1 MSEVID
7 SRIVEMRFD
16 NSQFESNVRESMKT
30 IDNLKSSLDFEDS
43 IKGLEKIKVD
53 IDASGAVH
61 GLQAISDAAGDCDL
75 SQISD
80 SAKSVELSFSA
91 LEIVAVTALGKI
103 TSAAIDAGAKAAK
116 AFAIQPVTDGF
127 AEYNQQLKST
137 RVIVSN
143 TGQELSEVTRILDD
157 LNEYADKT
165 IYSFG
170 DMTQAMGYFTS
181 ALGEQS
187 AESAAVI
194 AKGISNWAAS
204 TGQGNEVAKR
214 IMYQVSQG
222 LSTGSFRLM
231 DWKSI
236 ENTGAMAGKVYQE
249 YFIDT
254 AKEVYKKSTDEILV
268 NKKGE
273 AASFRD
279 SLQTGWLTNEV
290 FLKTMEKFANINGD
304 FQWMEDAATKILT
317 FSDLLDTVR
326 EQLGTGWGDSW
337 KIVFGTYEQSIKF
350 FTGISDRISHFIDTV
365 NKARNAILQTWSDKG
380 GRALLF
386 GVSEEDVGAVGKL
399 LDGIL
404 ELLSQVHEAFL
415 DAFGSD
421 FISDLLLG
429 ATKAVSDFANAF
441 ERLSHL
447 TIVHDLIRSV
457 LTILKSIFSI
467 IGDIYKIVEPFL
479 SLALQGVEKILS
491 ALSKVT
497 ETAANLIDKV
507 AVKFS
512 SLAEKITAPFQT
524 ASNFIANIFGG
535 VLDSVSGKI
544 SSMWGFLKQFD
555 VLGIMGNV
563 NTSLVGDI
571 ADQKSIAVVNKELNN
586 TVGKIKEVD
595 KAVKEAT
602 KTTENLGDQW
612 WDLISEDV
620 KNQYFAPE
628 LWSQLS
634 DEQREAW
641 RKHAEQNELYNTEE
655 YIALSKNAG
664 KSKEIF
670 ESTEGTNKSLEK
682 SYNSAIK
689 IGESVSI
696 TGTDLEKADKT
707 IKDISKD
714 VEKVNESLEKTPS
727 NVTISLSLGDA
738 KAQEA
743 VEDWWDLIS
752 EEDRNQYFA
761 PELWDELNDEQRA
774 YWKKRAIEFKLIDKA
789 ASDSNDLSDSIEKVN
804 DTLQETEKQAHDV
817 TNTWWDLISE
827 EDKKQYFAPELWSQL
842 NEEQREAWR
851 KHAEQNE
858 LFNTKEYEALKRE
871 AETSGSYDWWD
882 LISESDKSKHF
893 VADYWDELTDKQKEH
908 WKQYALELG
917 LFTDEELRLLENT
930 EKTVNDILHDRDTV
944 IQKKRDEADLWW
956 DLIDED
962 KKKQYFM
969 GEYWDVLTDKQRESW
984 RKRAEEYKLYDPE
997 EYARL
1002 LGEMAASEEAA
1013 FSPETVE
1020 EIAEST
1026 DAIGSW
1032 FDKASKIPI
1041 IGGFLKDF
1049 GWLTTKVVKNTKS
1062 FAGAVGKSFGG
1073 FFDYVKELN
1082 GTDLTFF
1089 EKFNYAS
1096 SYFKENVSDYLGELV
1111 LKNFRTVGN
1120 AISNT
1125 EIVSKLNSFTS
1136 SVKDRFLDFKSY
1148 VKDIN
1153 TNTELTFPEKFKA
1166 SFDYFNTNVLGFI
1179 GSQIGNKFREIS
1191 DNISNNKIVTNLVS
1205 LGNATKSKFE
1215 EFKSYVTDLNNNTE
1229 LTFPEKFSKTLEFF
1243 KTNVIDYF
1251 LELINKNLKS
1261 VGIDI
1266 EKIGKEISDALNN
1279 AANFILDTLRVFG
1292 VDTETIRKF
1301 FWNDDGT
1308 LKSIP
1313 EIITQLGDEIE
1324 QALNNA
1330 KAKLLAAYEQF
1341 FPSTEEGKLTGPL
1354 GWLVSAKEKIDGFV
1368 DSIFGSSEKLGKAQ
1382 KETSGN
1388 GLFTAALGVLG
1399 LTGGSSIMKTVGNVN
1414 SLFSFGKN
1422 IGIAGKVDF
1431 GKIAIGVAVAAG
1443 AFGLLSK
1450 IDFTKLGIDF
1460 SVFTKYF
1467 KDGEGNLLPIP
1478 DIIDK
1483 INTSISKSA
1492 IGQWVGSTAQLIG
1505 RNFSTAFDL
1514 LHEKTVFFSEFL
1526 KVLNETDLPFPQKF
1540 SYAFRFFKEQFV
1552 IPFGQLAKQNL
1563 KTIGIDLD
1571 SFFSKFKND
1580 EGKWLSVGDVIT
1592 KVGDK
1597 ISTSI
1602 EEQKKK
1608 FEQTSVGKWITEKIE
1623 TFKAAHPQLM
1633 TWLESVE
1640 KGVSDVFT
1648 WIGDTSKLIGKN
1660 IGSAFTIFGEQFG
1673 IFKGHI
1679 RELNDNT
1686 ELTFPEKFKAVLKL
1700 FKEDFIKPFGEIAKR
1715 NLKTIGIDLD
1725 AFVNYFKDNEGN
1737 WMSIGDIITKV
1748 GNSIHDAFDDLK
1760 KKFEQSKF
1768 GQWISKKFSD
1778 ISEWFDNFTTNLQKF
1793 AGPLLGGAGFIFLL
1807 TRISKMFDFITSI
1820 GRILSG
1826 RTPEAE
1832 AQAFATGAQALA
1844 GVVRDVASAVMMIAI
1859 ALGGLSLLD
1868 QDELERASNSINNV
1882 IKTVSVLTGIF
1893 AAMSFFSSKKKIA
1906 NSGALALLEVAGSIM
1921 LIATAFKL
1929 ITTIELGWDLIGHF
1943 LILGVLMAAVVALGK
1958 YAQGIKGGKDS
1969 FIGMIGVATAMIEMV
1984 GALYLVQLMIESHSG
1999 VGWALLT
2006 LLGLVGTLALVCAAA
2021 KSVKWQSGLGLILMA
2036 YSLRTMVDSLEYLF
2050 ESDLFDK
2057 FKDNLGENIV
2067 KLFGVLAIL
2076 YALAEANKLAGG
2088 GKAGLSMISI
2098 AASVW
2103 ALAKAIEVIAE
2114 IPSDKILPAVAVVSW
2129 LTIVMGAI
2137 LTAYSHWGGSASASF
2152 RGMIV
2157 TTANIYAVVIAVLM
2171 LCTAVVLLSAI
2182 DQTNLKTAAGVVGG
2196 LTIVVGAIAVAM
2208 AALSSR
2214 WSDVG
2219 KTLGILTAAV
2229 LVAAAMGALIWALDR
2244 YIPDKSNLKT
2254 IVESVSLLTGLV
2266 GAMAVV
2272 FGKLDLYFG
2281 SSAYLGELAIVLAE
2295 MVGVVTLVGLALSA
2309 MANLI
2314 PSDSTW
2320 DRLSSIVGAVSI
2332 LAAVVT
2338 GMTIAFGLIKLE
2350 GIKDW
2355 SKLGALAVALLEAVA
2370 VITLIGLALSAMAN
2384 LMPKDIDTGH
2394 LLGIVGAVSILAGVA
2409 TALTAVLGNIHID
2422 LKSAGKGA
2430 LAILMIGGV
2439 LEVLFAGMAL
2449 IVGLQKNNDADRAV
2463 TVVERLGKGL
2473 AKFFDSIMTT
2483 ISKLNWSQLLV
2494 LFLAVAAVIAALA
2507 VAGLE
2512 IGAGIVIFGA
2522 AMGVFGIE
2530 MAVAAA
2536 AIVGILDLTLPW
2548 FDKFANEGVPI
2559 FEKIAEGIIKIA
2571 TIIIDGI
2578 VANVESI
2585 IEVLRDFNNFAV
2597 KDFDAEKTG
2606 QAVAVAGQLAEVIG
2620 AFVGDDFLG
2629 MLGKFIG
2636 EKLFGEANRNAF
2648 IRNIGCLTGVLS
2660 AFKTEVS
2667 TWSAIDLGKSIIAAN
2682 LAQQLTDIANSFTD
2696 TNLLT
2701 AFGKFIGEKL
2711 FGATNRAS
2719 FTENMKTVGEA
2730 LRTFVTEINS
2740 IENFDEAKATDAIT
2754 VANKMID
2761 LVNKFEPQNFWDAL
2775 SKWASSKIIDPET
2788 QTNTFL
2794 ASITNLSTAVTTFC
2808 EQVDTWVLPN
2818 DYESK
2823 IGVADKMIELIKKMP
2838 SLEEISG
2845 LMTMD
2850 SFGTSIENFSA
2861 SFKTAMVSLNEALSS
2876 SQIENYDEKIAVI
2889 NQLIEMSKILPE
2901 AKSAI
2906 GVLFGVS
2913 NQKDFQDFGKDIEAF
2928 SDCLVKFAT
2937 NMNLVPSLK
2946 DWDTNKGVITDLIE
2960 LAGLLPKDNSWIS
2973 DTLFGSDINT
2983 DFKKFGTDVEA
2994 FVESFDT
3001 AVTKI
3006 NGMPITEGTHSKFE
3020 QMKALVGSLITMSND
3035 LPKSVSTADTTGK
3048 SGEIV
3053 TTMSQTLS
3061 EFMKGIVGDADFEL
3075 IDLDGTKKYSNSIF
3089 DLYNL
3094 IVEKINSLKT
3104 LNESGIAAFE
3114 SLTSESGILKR
3125 FAGLTDS
3132 LPEVSKDSTTLTTF
3146 GNDIYNLAESL
3157 WNSFYKLKGLGQ
3169 SGGEGDSAFAF
3180 DVKPLEDLGTGLG
3193 KIVTAF
3199 SGLTPEQLQGVSD
3212 IIGGVDSIAEN
3223 GKSITGGFF
3232 GNLVGSLFSVSGK
3245 IGKATTS
3252 ASGVLGILGTLGGDN
3267 GIGKLLGGLLP
3278 EGGID
3283 TSGITDVFGTSNA
3296 DGTVS
3301 GGIISTITD
3310 SISQINENFGKNG
3323 NINISDAAKNLT
3335 TMFSTENFGEFDFSG
3350 IEELCGTYGN
3360 GEFAGDGFL
3369 DAVLNSLNGFND
3381 NFTGENGI
3389 DFTVASTAIASV
3401 PSEIMPASYDFSASE
3416 PLLGVYTPGQGF
3428 DNTGFLSMLS
3438 GEIRKHLDAI
3448 GTTIPESVA
3457 SANAVLADLVN
3468 GMSVAGS
3475 VTPELAVNFNETM
3488 NAFAT
3493 NGIKAYT
3500 DVFNSN
3506 ETEIK
3511 LNNVAKTIVNKTG
3524 AGIDSA
3530 LKVTTNK
3537 IRLAAKAAV
3546 KLITDIISG
3555 DSTNP
3560 YAVSGPL
3567 ILDKTANGITSALSN
3582 PSSLLDTSC
3591 RSVVNFITGIFSGES
3606 DNPYANIGSSILDKT
3621 ANGISSALNGSAFS
3635 LDTSCRSVV
3644 SYVANILSA
3653 SSEYPNPYTSAGE
3666 SVITGF
3672 ISGMSD
3678 TGSVYNAAWNVGR
3691 RAVQGLKDAIDSN
3704 SPSKEAEYYGGT
3716 INDGLVGGVEKAAD
3730 NYDKAV
3736 EKVEER
3742 LEDTN
3747 TVFVTGYASMLA
3759 DMDNVIYVHG
3769 QDVGNKALSGLAN
3782 SIRSASPS
3790 KAAMEYG
3797 QYFSEGFMIGIDSYG
3812 KAVEAASENVG
3823 NEALFGLGNYIN
3835 KVYDLLDS
3843 GLELNPVITPVLDLS
3858 EIQNGVNSVDA
3869 LFSRQQAYS
3878 TNMEVNGAIRAR
3890 ANSSKIV
3897 STTDYSR
3904 NFGEITFNIYT
3915 QSSNNADD
3923 VARRISEEISRKLK
3937 TI

>member
-43 IKGLEKIKVD
+43 IKGLEKLKVD

-61 GLQAISDAAGDCDL
+61 GLNAISDAASDCDL
-75 SQISD
+75 SRLSD
-80 SAKSVELSFSA
+80 SAESVKLSFSA
-91 LEIVAVTALGKI
+91 LEVVAVTALGKI
-103 TSAAIDAGAKAAK
+103 ASAAIDAGAKAIN
-116 AFAIQPVTDGF
+116 AFAIQPITDGF

-137 RVIVSN
+137 RVITSN
-143 TGQELSEVTRILDD
+143 TGQELSEVTKILDD
-157 LNEYADKT
+157 LNVYADKT

-181 ALGEQS
+181 ALGKNS
-187 AESAAVI
+187 AENSAII

-214 IMYQVSQG
+214 IMYQVSQA
-222 LSTGSFRLM
+222 LSTGTFKLM

-236 ENTGAMAGKVYQE
+236 ENTGAMAGQIYQDE
-249 YFIDT
+249 FVKT
-254 AKEVYKKSTDEILV
+254 ASEMYGKAASEILV

-273 AASFRD
+273 VASFRD

-290 FLKTMEKFANINGD
+290 FLATMEKFASGVGD
-304 FQWMEDAATKILT
+304 YTWMQEAATKVLT

-326 EQLGTGWGDSW
+326 EQLGTGWGDTW
-337 KIVFGTYEQSIKF
+337 KIVFGTFEDSIKF
-350 FTGISDRISHFIDTV
+350 FTGVSDRISSFISDM
-365 NKARNAILQTWSDKG
+365 NDARNAIFQAWSDKG

-386 GVSEEDVGAVGKL
+386 GVSEKDIGAVGKL
-399 LDGIL
+399 LDGVL
-404 ELLSQVHEAFL
+404 ELLSQVHEAFI
-415 DAFGSD
+415 DAFGTD
-421 FISDLLLG
+421 FLSDLLLG

-447 TIVHDLIRSV
+447 TIIHDLLRSV

-467 IGDIYKIVEPFL
+467 VSSLYKIVEPFL
-479 SLALQGVEKILS
+479 SLALHGVEKILS
-491 ALSKVT
+491 GLSKVT

-507 AVKFS
+507 AVKIS
-512 SLAEKITAPFQT
+512 SLAEIITAPFQV
-524 ASNFIANIFGG
+524 ASTFISSVFGG
-535 VLDSVSGKI
+535 VLDSVSDKI

-555 VLGIMGNV
+555 VLGIMGDI
-563 NTSLVGDI
+563 NTSLVGNI
-571 ADQKSIAVVNKELNN
+571 ADQTAIGKTNKELSE

-602 KTTENLGDQW
+602 KTTENLGDHW

-628 LWSQLS
+628 FWKDLS

-641 RKHAEQNELYNTEE
+641 RKHAEQNELYNVEE
-655 YIALSKNAG
+655 YIALSKSAG
-664 KSKEIF
+664 KSKEIS
-670 ESTEGTNKSLEK
+670 ESTKDTNKSLEK

-696 TGTDLEKADKT
+696 TGTDLKKADAT
-707 IKDISKD
+707 IKEISKD

-727 NVTISLSLGDA
+727 KVTISLSLGDA

-743 VEDWWDLIS
+743 VEDWWSLIS
-752 EEDRNQYFA
+752 EEDKNQYFA

-774 YWKKRAIEFKLIDKA
+774 YWKKRAVEFKLIDKA
-789 ASDSNDLSDSIEKVN
+789 ASDSDELSDSIEKVN
-804 DTLQETEKQAHDV
+804 DTLKETEKQAHDV
-817 TNTWWDLISE
+817 TDTWWDLISE

-858 LFNTKEYEALKRE
+858 LYNTKEYEALKRE
-871 AETSGSYDWWD
+871 AETSNSYDWWD

-893 VADYWDELTDKQKEH
+893 VVEYWDELTDKQKEW

-917 LFTDEELRLLENT
+917 LFTEEELRLLEST
-930 EKTVNDILHDRDTV
+930 EKTVNDILHDRDKV
-944 IQKKRDEADLWW
+944 IQKKRDEADIWW

-969 GEYWDVLTDKQRESW
+969 GEYWDVLTDEQREAW
-984 RKRAEEYKLYDPE
+984 KKRAEEYKLYDPE

-1002 LGEMAASEEAA
+1002 LGEMAAAEEAA
-1013 FSPETVE
+1013 FSPETTE

-1026 DAIGSW
+1026 DVIGDW
-1032 FDKASKIPI
+1032 FKKASQIPI

-1062 FAGAVGKSFGG
+1062 FAGAVGSSFGG
-1073 FFDYVKELN
+1073 FFNYVKELN

-1089 EKFNYAS
+1089 EKFNSAS
-1096 SYFKENVSDYLGELV
+1096 SYFKENVADYLGELV
-1111 LKNFRTVGN
+1111 LKNFRSVGT
-1120 AISNT
+1120 ALSNT

-1136 SVKDRFLDFKSY
+1136 SVKDRFSDFKSY

-1153 TNTELTFPEKFKA
+1153 INTELSFPAKFKA
-1166 SFDYFNTNVLGFI
+1166 SLDYFNTNVLGFI
-1179 GSQIGNKFREIS
+1179 GSQIGKKLSEIAS
-1191 DNISNNKIVTNLVS
+1191 SITNNKIVTNLVS
-1205 LGNATKSKFE
+1205 LGNAVKLKFG
-1215 EFKSYVTDLNNNTE
+1215 EFKTFISDLNNNTE
-1229 LTFPEKFSKTLEFF
+1229 LTFPEKFSKTLEFL
-1243 KTNVIDYF
+1243 KINVIDYF

-1261 VGIDI
+1261 IGIDI
-1266 EKIGKEISDALNN
+1266 EKVSKEISDALNN
-1279 AANFILDTLRVFG
+1279 AAEFILETLRVFG
-1292 VDTETIRKF
+1292 VDTEAIRKF

-1324 QALNNA
+1324 QALNNV
-1330 KAKLLAAYEQF
+1330 KDRLRKAYEQF

-1368 DSIFGSSEKLGKAQ
+1368 DSIFGSSEKLGEAQ
-1382 KETSGN
+1382 KQTSGN

-1460 SVFTKYF
+1460 SVFTNYF

-1505 RNFSTAFDL
+1505 RNFGTAFGL
-1514 LHEKTVFFSEFL
+1514 LKDNTDFFFQFL
-1526 KVLNETDLPFPQKF
+1526 GQLNGSNLTFPQKF
-1540 SYAFRFFKEQFV
+1540 SLATTFFKDHFIV
-1552 IPFGQLAKQNL
+1552 PFGILVKQNL

-1580 EGKWLSVGDVIT
+1580 EGKWLSVGDIIT
-1592 KVGDK
+1592 KVGDN

-1648 WIGDTSKLIGKN
+1648 WVGDTSKLIGKN

-1686 ELTFPEKFKAVLKL
+1686 ELTFPEKFKAGLDL
-1700 FKEDFIKPFGEIAKR
+1700 FKKDFVDPFAEIAKR

-1725 AFVNYFKDNEGN
+1725 AFANYFKDNEGN
-1737 WMSIGDIITKV
+1737 WLSVSDIITKV
-1748 GNSIHDAFDDLK
+1748 GTSIHDAFDDLK

-1768 GQWISKKFSD
+1768 GEWINKKFSN
-1778 ISEWFDNFTTNLQKF
+1778 ISEWFGNFTTNLQKL

-1807 TRISKMFDFITSI
+1807 TRIGKMFDFITSI

-1832 AQAFATGAQALA
+1832 AQAFATGAQAFA
-1844 GVVRDVASAVMMIAI
+1844 GIVRDVASAVMMIAI
-1859 ALGGLSLLD
+1859 ALGGLSLLN
-1868 QDELERASNSINNV
+1868 QDELERASNSISNV

-1893 AAMSFFSSKKKIA
+1893 AVMSFFSSKKKVA

-1921 LIATAFKL
+1921 LMATAFKL

-1943 LILGVLMAAVVALGK
+1943 VILGVLMAAVVALGK
-1958 YAQGIKGGKDS
+1958 YAPGIKGSKDT
-1969 FIGMIGVATAMIEMV
+1969 FLGMIGIATAVLEMV
-1984 GALYLVQLMIESHSG
+1984 GALYLVQLMLESHDG
-1999 VGWALLT
+1999 I
-2006 LLGLVGTLALVCAAA
+2006 LGSIITLASLVAMFAVLTKAARG
-2021 KSVKWQSGLGLILMA
+2021 VKWQSGLGLILMA
-2036 YSLRTMVDSLEYLF
+2036 YSLRSMVDALSYLF
-2050 ESDLFDK
+2050 ESDIFDK
-2057 FKDNLGENIV
+2057 FMDNWIENAI
-2067 KLFGVLAIL
+2067 KLVAVIGIL
-2076 YALAEANKLAGG
+2076 YGLAFANKIAGG

-2103 ALAKAIEVIAE
+2103 ALAKAMEVIAE
-2114 IPSDKILPAVAVVSW
+2114 IPGDKVWRALAIVGILSA
-2129 LTIVMGAI
+2129 VMGTI
-2137 LTAYSHWGGSASASF
+2137 LVFYSKYSGSAAASF

-2171 LCTAVVLLSAI
+2171 LCAAIVLLSAI
-2182 DQTNLKTAAGVVGG
+2182 DQTNLLTAAGVVGG
-2196 LTIVVGAIAVAM
+2196 LTFVVGTIAVLM

-2214 WSDVG
+2214 WADVG
-2219 KTLGILTAAV
+2219 RNLAILASVTV
-2229 LVAAAMGALIWALDR
+2229 VAALMGGLIIALDH
-2244 YIPDKSNLKT
+2244 YIPDKNNLMS
-2254 IVESVSLLTGLV
+2254 IAGAVSLLTGVV
-2266 GAMAVV
+2266 GGLAIL
-2272 FGKLDLYFG
+2272 FGRLDLYFG
-2281 SSAYLGELAIVLAE
+2281 SMSYLGKLAVVLAE
-2295 MVGVVTLVGLALSA
+2295 MVGVVTLVGLALAA

-2314 PSDSTW
+2314 PADASW
-2320 DRLSSIVGAVSI
+2320 DHLLGIVGAVSV
-2332 LAAVVT
+2332 LAIVVSA
-2338 GMTIAFGLIKLE
+2338 MTVAFGTFKLE
-2350 GIKDW
+2350 GLKDW

-2384 LMPKDIDTGH
+2384 LMPKDIDTGN
-2394 LLGIVGAVSILAGVA
+2394 LLGIVVAVSILAGVA
-2409 TALTAVLGNIHID
+2409 TALTAILGNINID

-2449 IVGLQKNNDADRAV
+2449 IVGLQKNNDANRAV

-2473 AKFFDSIMTT
+2473 AKFFDSIMAT
-2483 ISKLNWSQLLV
+2483 ISKLNWWQL
-2494 LFLAVAAVIAALA
+2494 VALIGVVAGAIAALA
-2507 VAGLE
+2507 VFGLE

-2530 MAVAAA
+2530 MAIAAA

-2548 FDKFANEGVPI
+2548 FEKFANKGVPI
-2559 FEKIAEGIIKIA
+2559 FEKIAEGIVKIA

-2578 VANVESI
+2578 VANVKTI
-2585 IEVLRDFNNFAV
+2585 IEVLRDFNNFAT

-2620 AFVGDDFLG
+2620 AFVGDNFLD

-2636 EKLFGEANRNAF
+2636 EKLFGDDNRKAFVKNIECLTETLNAF
-2648 IRNIGCLTGVLS
+2648 KLNI
-2660 AFKTEVS
+2660 AFWTPTDLNKTK
-2667 TWSAIDLGKSIIAAN
+2667 TAAD
-2682 LAQQLTDIANSFTD
+2682 LAQQLTDISNSFTD

-2701 AFGKFIGEKL
+2701 AFKKFIGENL
-2711 FGATNRAS
+2711 FGATNRS
-2719 FTENMKTVGEA
+2719 LFTENMKTIGEA
-2730 LRTFVTEINS
+2730 LRTFVTEVNS
-2740 IENFDEAKATDAIT
+2740 IEDFDESKATEAIT
-2754 VANKMID
+2754 VAGKMID

-2775 SKWASSKIIDPET
+2775 SKWASNKIIDPET

-2794 ASITNLSTAVTTFC
+2794 ASITNLSTAVKTFC
-2808 EQVDTWVLPN
+2808 EQVDTWVLPT

-2823 IGVADKMIELIKKMP
+2823 VSVADKMIELLKKMP

-2845 LMTMD
+2845 LMTLD
-2850 SFGTSIENFSA
+2850 NFGTSMENFTA
-2861 SFKTAMVSLNEALSS
+2861 SFKTAMTSLNEALSS

-2889 NQLIEMSKILPE
+2889 NQLIEMSKTLPE

-2906 GVLFGVS
+2906 GVLFGIS
-2913 NQKDFQDFGKDIEAF
+2913 NQKDFQEFGKDIETF
-2928 SDCLVKFAT
+2928 SGCLVKFAT
-2937 NMNLVPSLK
+2937 NMNSVPALTN
-2946 DWDTNKGVITDLIE
+2946 WETNKTVINDLID

-2983 DFKKFGTDVEA
+2983 DFKKFGEDVEA
-2994 FVESFDT
+2994 FVGSFST

-3006 NGMPITEGTHSKFE
+3006 NEMPITEDTDSKFE
-3020 QMKALVGSLITMSND
+3020 QMKTLIGSLITMSND

-3048 SGEIV
+3048 TGEIV
-3053 TTMSQTLS
+3053 TTMSQSLS
-3061 EFMKGIVGDADFEL
+3061 EFMNGIIGDADFEL
-3075 IDLDGTKKYSNSIF
+3075 IDLDGTKKYSKSIF

-3094 IVEKINSLKT
+3094 VVEKINNLKT
-3104 LNESGIAAFE
+3104 LNENGVASFE
-3114 SLTSESGILKR
+3114 SLTSENGILKR

-3132 LPEVSKDSTTLTTF
+3132 LPEVSKNSTTLTTF

-3212 IIGGVDSIAEN
+3212 IIGGVDSITEN

-3301 GGIISTITD
+3301 GGIISTVTD

-3323 NINISDAAKNLT
+3323 TINISDAVQNLT
-3335 TMFSTENFGEFDFSG
+3335 TMFSAESFGQFDFSG
-3350 IEELCGTYGN
+3350 IEQLCGTYKDGS
-3360 GEFAGDGFL
+3360 FSDDGFL
-3369 DAVLNSLNGFND
+3369 GAVLNSLNGFND
-3381 NFTGENGI
+3381 NFAGEKGI
-3389 DFTVASTAIASV
+3389 DFTAASAAMASV
-3401 PSEIMPASYDFSASE
+3401 PSNIMPASYDFSAAA
-3416 PLLGVYTPGQGF
+3416 PLLGEYTYGQGF
-3428 DNTGFLSMLS
+3428 DNTGFLSMLP
-3438 GEIRKHLDAI
+3438 GEIRSRLQAI
-3448 GTTIPESVA
+3448 GDTTPESIA
-3457 SANAVLADLVN
+3457 AANAVLSDLVN

-3475 VTPELAVNFNETM
+3475 VTPELAANFNATM
-3488 NAFAT
+3488 DSFAT
-3493 NGIKAYT
+3493 SGISAYT
-3500 DVFNSN
+3500 STFDSN
-3506 ETEIK
+3506 ETELK
-3511 LNNVAKTIVNKTG
+3511 LNTAAKTVVEKTG
-3524 AGIDSA
+3524 KGIDAA
-3530 LKVTTNK
+3530 LKITTNQ
-3537 IRLAAKAAV
+3537 IRLASKAAV
-3546 KLITDIISG
+3546 KLICDILAG
-3555 DSTNP
+3555 DNSNP
-3560 YAVSGPL
+3560 YAVPGPT
-3567 ILDKTANGITSALSN
+3567 ILNKLGSGITSALNSASQSLR
-3582 PSSLLDTSC
+3582 SSC
-3591 RSVVNFITGIFSGES
+3591 QSVVNFIT
-3606 DNPYANIGSSILDKT
+3606 
-3621 ANGISSALNGSAFS
+3621 
-3635 LDTSCRSVV
+3635 
-3644 SYVANILSA
+3644 NILSGNR
-3653 SSEYPNPYTSAGE
+3653 SNPNAYEAAGR

-3672 ISGMSD
+3672 KSGMAGTD
-3678 TGSVYNAAWNVGR
+3678 AVYNAAWNVGR
-3691 RAVQGLKDAIDSN
+3691 AAVNGLKDAINSN
-3704 SPSKEAEYYGGT
+3704 SPSKEAMYYGQSFDQGFSNGIQQASNNYEKE
-3716 INDGLVGGVEKAAD
+3716 INNLLDELRK
-3730 NYDKAV
+3730 
-3736 EKVEER
+3736 
-3742 LEDTN
+3742 TN
-3747 TVFVTGYASMLA
+3747 LFL
-3759 DMDNVIYVHG
+3759 DNVIYSEGDFIYVHG
-3769 QDVGNKALSGLAN
+3769 EEFGRNVGQSALNGLADVL
-3782 SIRSASPS
+3782 RTASPS
-3790 KAAMEYG
+3790 KETMKYG
-3797 QYFSEGFMIGIDSYG
+3797 EYFSEGFGIGIESYA
-3812 KAVEAASENVG
+3812 KMVETASENVG
-3823 NEALFGLGNYIN
+3823 DDALTGLAKYVG

-3843 GLELNPVITPVLDLS
+3843 GMELNPTITPVLDLS

-3869 LFSRQQAYS
+3869 LFSRQQAYAA
-3878 TNMEVNGAIRAR
+3878 NMEVNGAMRAR
-3890 ANSSKIV
+3890 SSASRAV
-3897 STTDYSR
+3897 STTDNSR
-3904 NFGEITFNIYT
+3904 NFGGITFNIYT
-3915 QSSNNADD
+3915 QGSNAEA
-3923 VARRISEEISRKLK
+3923 VARQIGEEVARKLR
-3937 TI
+3937 TV